1 MALLK
6 IANRMNG
13 IESSPTL
20 RLNALAQELAKQ
32 GKDIVN
38 LTAGETDFPTAEP
51 VKEALIEAVK
61 ANFTRYTPTHGIPE
75 LRTAVAEWFKKN
87 WGLNYAASQITLT
100 SGVKQ
105 GIFNLLFA
113 MINPGDEVLIPAPY
127 WVSYPE
133 MVRMMGGVPIEIP
146 SDPKN
151 GFLIAPADLKA
162 KLTSKTRL
170 LILNF
175 PNNPT
180 GALLPL
186 ASLKAIAK
194 SLEGTDVLVAADEI
208 YGGLCFDGAEFTS
221 FAALSADAYQRTI
234 TFNGLSKTHAM
245 TGWRVGFAA
254 GPQNI
259 IDTLGVIQG
268 QSSTHIPSFIQK
280 ACLRAV
286 SIDPADMKAKSADLQ
301 KRRDLALGILRSANG
316 VILEKPQGAFYLF
329 PDVSKFYQSTSPA
342 GKRVTN
348 SDSLSEYLL
357 EEGGVA
363 VVPGRPFG
371 EDRCIRVSFSRDTE
385 TLKQGCERIVAALQK
400 LQR

>member
-1 MALLK
+1 MSFIQ

-20 RLNALAQELAKQ
+20 RLNALAQELTKQ

-51 VKEALIEAVK
+51 IKDALIAAVK
-61 ANFTRYTPTHGIPE
+61 ADFTRYTATHGIPE
-75 LRTAVAEWFKKN
+75 LRVAVAEWFKSN
-87 WGLNYAASQITLT
+87 WGLSYESNQITLT

-113 MINPGDEVLIPAPY
+113 TINPGDEVLIPAPY

-133 MVRMMGGVPIEIP
+133 MVRMMGGVPIAVPAE
-146 SDPKN
+146 PKT
-151 GFLIAPADLKA
+151 GFLLDPQALKT
-162 KLTSKTRL
+162 KITSKTRM
-170 LILNF
+170 LILNS

-180 GALLPL
+180 GALFSRKVLQ
-186 ASLKAIAK
+186 AIAE
-194 SLEGTDVLVAADEI
+194 SLLGTDVMVASDEI
-208 YGGLCFDGAEFTS
+208 YGGLCFDGAEFTP
-221 FAALSADAYQRTI
+221 FASLSADAYQRTI
-234 TFNGLSKTHAM
+234 TFNGLSKSHAM

-254 GPQNI
+254 GPKNI
-259 IDTLGVIQG
+259 IDTLGIIQG

-280 ACLRAV
+280 ACLKALTV
-286 SIDPADMKAKSADLQ
+286 DPADMKTKSLDLQ
-301 KRRDLALGILRSANG
+301 NRRDLALGILLSARG
-316 VILEKPQGAFYLF
+316 IILEKPVGAFYLF
-329 PDVSKFYQSTSPA
+329 PDVSAFYQTTSPA

-371 EDRCIRVSFSRDTE
+371 EDRCIRISFSRDTE
-385 TLKQGCERIVAALQK
+385 TLKRGCERVVAALQK
-400 LQR
+400 LKR